1 MMQPPEFRI
10 PPDELEFRASRSGGP
25 GGQHVNTSST
35 RVELRWNVRTTK
47 ALDDDEQARVLEI
60 LRGRIDDDGWLRI
73 VASDSRSQFHNRIA
87 AEARMT
93 ELVDQARRPPRV
105 RHATRVPR
113 SEKLRRLA
121 TKRKRGDTKR
131 QRRRPG
137 PDE

>member
-1 MMQPPEFRI
+1 MPRPVFRI
-10 PPDELEFRASRSGGP
+10 PPDELDFRASRSGGP

-35 RVELRWNVRTTK
+35 RVELRWNVRATRV
-47 ALDDDEQARVLEI
+47 LDDAERARVLD
-60 LRGRIDDDGWLRI
+60 LLHGRIDDDGWLRI
-73 VASDSRSQFHNRIA
+73 VASDSRSQFHNRVA

-93 ELVDQARRPPRV
+93 ALVDQARRPPRV

-113 SEKLRRLA
+113 AEKLRRLA

-131 QRRRPG
+131 QRRRPS

>member
-1 MMQPPEFRI
+1 MQPPVFHI

-47 ALDDDEQARVLEI
+47 ALDDGERARVLE
-60 LRGRIDDDGWLRI
+60 LLHGRIDDEGWLRI
-73 VASDSRSQFHNRIA
+73 VASDSRSQYHNRVA

-93 ELVDQARRPPRV
+93 AMVDQARRPPRI

-113 SEKLRRLA
+113 TEKLRRLA
-121 TKRKRGDTKR
+121 TKRKRSDTKR

-137 PDE
+137 TDE